1 MNTMDTILIADDVEL
16 NRAILSQL
24 FSDSYRIIEACD
36 GGEALALVREHASR
50 ICVMLLDIVMPVMT
64 GIQVLESM
72 HAEGLLSKV
81 PVILIT
87 AENSDDTFLT
97 GYNLGTTDIISK
109 PFNPDI
115 VRRRVE
121 NTVDLYRHRLHLEEM
136 VSVQTQALEEQART
150 LEEQAVVLAQQATRL
165 KNMNN
170 LVIDSLSTVVE
181 FRNGESG
188 GHIRRIRGIT
198 KVLLHA
204 LGKLDSIYAMPE
216 DTIDIISSAAAM
228 HDIGKIAI
236 PDAIL
241 LKPGRLTAEEFDIMK
256 THTTRGCE
264 LLSSLHFTD
273 EREYYNYCYEICRHH
288 HERWDG
294 RGYPDGLKGDQIP
307 IWAQVVS
314 IADVYDALVS
324 DRVYKKAF
332 PHKEAVRMIAD
343 GECGV
348 FNPSLVRCF
357 LEVADILLDTTAV

>member
-1 MNTMDTILIADDVEL
+1 MEQAHTILIADDVEL

-24 FSDSYRIIEACD
+24 FAGTYDILEASD
-36 GGEALALVREHASR
+36 GGEALELVRANASR

-64 GIQVLESM
+64 GIQVLEAM
-72 HAEGLLSKV
+72 RDEGLLSKV

-97 GYNLGTTDIISK
+97 GYNLGTTDIINK

-115 VRRRVE
+115 VLRRVE
-121 NTVDLYRHRLHLEEM
+121 NTIDLYRHRFHLEEM
-136 VSVQTQALEEQART
+136 VANQTRELEEQA
-150 LEEQAVVLAQQATRL
+150 AVLAQQAASL
-165 KNMNN
+165 KNMNDM
-170 LVIDSLSTVVE
+170 VIDSLSTVVE

-204 LGKLDSIYAMPE
+204 LGDVDETYRMPDDS
-216 DTIDIISSAAAM
+216 IDIISSAAAM

-241 LKPGRLTAEEFDIMK
+241 LKPGRLTAEEFEIMK
-256 THTTRGCE
+256 THTTRGCA
-264 LLSSLHFTD
+264 LLESLHFT
-273 EREYYNYCYEICRHH
+273 EEQEYFTYCYEICRHH

-294 RGYPDGLKGDQIP
+294 RGYPDGLVGDEIP

-332 PHKEAVRMIAD
+332 SHAEAIRMIAN

-348 FNPSLVRCF
+348 FNPSLLRCF
-357 LEVADILLDTTAV
+357 LAVSDVLLKAGSETHNPDSV